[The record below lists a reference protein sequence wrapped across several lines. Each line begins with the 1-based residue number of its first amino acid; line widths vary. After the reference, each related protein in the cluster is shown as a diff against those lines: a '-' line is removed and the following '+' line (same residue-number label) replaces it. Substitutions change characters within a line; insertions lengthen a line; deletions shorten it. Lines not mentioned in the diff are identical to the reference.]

1 LRVSNDAASFWRKPI
16 VVLVAAMAF
25 VLFTWGI
32 RQSWGLLLRPITDG
46 FGWGR
51 EELSLAFATNSLLVG
66 LASPFAGAIA
76 DKWGPVKVLLFGAV
90 LYTGSLIWMAHA
102 TTPMGMFWSAGI
114 FGGIAGGAAGL
125 TLILSIVGRVAG
137 EERRSLW
144 FGLVSGA
151 ATAGQLVIV
160 PIYQQVLDS
169 TGWVDTVLVMAGMAA
184 LLVPLGA
191 AMAKA
196 GQAALGRKDQQT
208 LGQAVSEARRH
219 KGFLLLTA
227 AFFVCGFQLQFIAN
241 HLPAYLQDQGAAGA
255 LGATAIALIGLFNMI
270 GTWGAGVLGQRLRKK
285 YLLCGVYLGRSLIML
300 VFIHVPVS
308 SFTVTLFACG
318 VGILWLATLPLTSG
332 MVATMFGPRYMATL
346 YGIVFVSHQVGS
358 FMGVWLGGRLY
369 DITGSYLTSWWMAI
383 ALGGV
388 AALLHFP
395 IDDRPVARLRTEAP
409 ARAAE

>member
-1 LRVSNDAASFWRKPI
+1 MSETSFWRRPI
-16 VVLVAAMAF
+16 VVLVAAMLF

-32 RQSWGLLLRPITDG
+32 RQSWGLLMRPITDD

-76 DKWGPVKVLLFGAV
+76 DKWGPVKVLLAGAL
-90 LYTGSLIWMAHA
+90 LYTLSLVWMAHA
-102 TTPMGMFWSAGI
+102 TTPMGMFWSAGVI
-114 FGGIAGGAAGL
+114 GGIGGGAAGL
-125 TLILSIVGRVAG
+125 TLILAIVGRVAG

-160 PIYQQVLDS
+160 PIYQHVLDLS
-169 TGWVDTVLVMAGMAA
+169 GWVDTVLVMAGMAA
-184 LLVPLGA
+184 LLVPIGA
-191 AMAKA
+191 AMTKA
-196 GQAALGRKDQQT
+196 GQAALAKKDQQT
-208 LGQAVSEARRH
+208 LGQAVREARRH
-219 KGFLLLTA
+219 KGFLMLTA

-270 GTWGAGVLGQRLRKK
+270 GTWVAGLLGQKLRKK
-285 YLLCGVYLGRSLIML
+285 YLLCCVYLGRSAIML
-300 VFIHVPVS
+300 AFIYAPIS
-308 SFTVTLFACG
+308 PFTVTLFACG
-318 VGILWLATLPLTSG
+318 VGTLWLATLPLTSG

-346 YGIVFVSHQVGS
+346 YGIVFVSHQIGS

-369 DITGSYLTSWWMAI
+369 DVTGSYMTSWWLAI

-395 IDDRPVARLRTEAP
+395 IDDRPVARLKAAE

>member
-1 LRVSNDAASFWRKPI
+1 MSGSAEASFWRRPI
-16 VVLVAAMAF
+16 VVLVAGMLF

-66 LASPFAGAIA
+66 FASPIAGAIA
-76 DKWGPVKVLLFGAV
+76 DKWGPVKVLLVGAV
-90 LYTGSLIWMAHA
+90 LYTLALIGMAHS
-102 TTPMGMFWSAGI
+102 TTPMDMFWSAGI
-114 FGGIAGGAAGL
+114 VGGIAGGAAGL

-137 EERRSLW
+137 EERRGLW

-160 PIYQQVLDS
+160 PIYQHVLDR
-169 TGWVDTVLVMAGMAA
+169 TGWVETVLVMAGMAA

-191 AMAKA
+191 SLARA
-196 GQAALGRKDQQT
+196 GQAALAKKDKQT
-208 LGQAVSEARRH
+208 LGQAVTEARKH
-219 KGFLLLTA
+219 KGFILLTT

-255 LGATAIALIGLFNMI
+255 LGASAIALIGLFNMM
-270 GTWGAGVLGQRLRKK
+270 GTWGSGLLGQKFRKK
-285 YLLCGVYLGRSLIML
+285 YLLCCVYLGRSLIML
-300 VFIHVPVS
+300 IFIHVPVTETS
-308 SFTVTLFACG
+308 VMLFACG
-318 VGILWLATLPLTSG
+318 VGTLWLATLPLTSG

-346 YGIVFVSHQVGS
+346 YGIVFVSHQIGS

-369 DITGSYLTSWWMAI
+369 DLTGSYMTSWWMAI

-395 IDDRPVARLRTEAP
+395 IDDRPVARLKAEAS
-409 ARAAE
+409 AAE